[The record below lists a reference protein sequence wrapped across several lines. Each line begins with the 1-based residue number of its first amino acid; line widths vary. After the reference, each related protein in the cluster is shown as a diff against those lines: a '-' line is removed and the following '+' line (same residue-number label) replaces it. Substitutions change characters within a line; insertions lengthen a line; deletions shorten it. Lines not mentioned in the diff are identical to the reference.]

1 MSPKYTLN
9 RKGWLA
15 AELMPRYRGSLPPY
29 DTVERIVA
37 GFCFDQFEQDARD
50 RANMRDLPEP
60 KFAEQPSRHTPI
72 TPTIPQPGVCL
83 GSSKQG

>member
-1 MSPKYTLN
+1 
-9 RKGWLA
+9 
-15 AELMPRYRGSLPPY
+15 
-29 DTVERIVA
+29 
-37 GFCFDQFEQDARD
+37 
-50 RANMRDLPEP
+50 MRDLPEP